1 MNSRNETI
9 FLLPK
14 TDLGLFDLP
23 ELDLSSTGKGL
34 ENIAKTLRS
43 KSSYTP
49 AYDPEESTTPVRSAM
64 TFCRYNDIY
73 KKCLCPNYGR
83 KDILEFAQSSK
94 NIIDADSGDENEIS
108 DAAPVEMRNVMNS
121 MRSYLDARSNG
132 GMITKWTISD
142 NLLTI

>member
-23 ELDLSSTGKGL
+23 ELYLSSTGEGL

-64 TFCRYNDIY
+64 TSIGLFVGTVIFIRSV
-73 KKCLCPNYGR
+73 YGM
-83 KDILEFAQSSK
+83 
-94 NIIDADSGDENEIS
+94 
-108 DAAPVEMRNVMNS
+108 V
-121 MRSYLDARSNG
+121 SNKTG
-132 GMITKWTISD
+132 
-142 NLLTI
+142 